1 MSFTK
6 LRAALHNQIARWTVL
21 LALLTTIQTYWYLF
35 AEKMPLFAYVFGA
48 TALTIAVQVI
58 NVVYGKKIAAYK
70 TSLNT
75 VSDDE

>member
-1 MSFTK
+1 MSFNK
-6 LRAALHNQIARWTVL
+6 LKAALHNQIARWTVL

-70 TSLNT
+70 ASLTTVTS
-75 VSDDE
+75 DE

>member
-6 LRAALHNQIARWTVL
+6 LKAALHNQIARWTLL

-35 AEKMPLFAYVFGA
+35 AEKMPLLVYVGGA
-48 TALTIAVQVI
+48 TGLTIAVQVI
-58 NVVYGKKIAAYK
+58 NIVYGKKIAAYK
-70 TSLNT
+70 TSLST